1 MTTLQQAREAAC
13 NKYAWPGGYP
23 LYLLCADGEV
33 ICPACAKKEWKQVAY
48 ATKHP
53 GTDKQWE
60 IAADSAELCFER
72 EGFRQQ
78 RVLFVFGNDGY
89 DVICDNTQATGE
101 HGYWNKVIGIVDK
114 YAATFGG

>member
-1 MTTLQQAREAAC
+1 MKTLQQAREAVR

-33 ICPACAKKEWKQVAY
+33 LCPDCAKKEWKQVAY

-60 IAADSAELCFER
+60 IAA
-72 EGFRQQ
+72 
-78 RVLFVFGNDGY
+78 V
-89 DVICDNTQATGE
+89 DVN
-101 HGYWNKVIGIVDK
+101 
-114 YAATFGG
+114 

>member
-1 MTTLQQAREAAC
+1 MTTLQQAREAAR

-33 ICPACAKKEWKQVAY
+33 LCPDCAKREWKQVAY

-60 IAADSAELCFER
+60 IAAVDVNWEDPDLRCAHCDKQIESAYGDES
-72 EGFRQQ
+72 
-78 RVLFVFGNDGY
+78 
-89 DVICDNTQATGE
+89 
-101 HGYWNKVIGIVDK
+101 
-114 YAATFGG
+114 

>member
-33 ICPACAKKEWKQVAY
+33 ICPDCAKKEWKQVAY

-53 GTDKQWE
+53 GTDKQWGLLLTVQ
-60 IAADSAELCFER
+60 SCVSSVRGSVSSGCCLCSE
-72 EGFRQQ
+72 
-78 RVLFVFGNDGY
+78 
-89 DVICDNTQATGE
+89 TTG
-101 HGYWNKVIGIVDK
+101 
-114 YAATFGG
+114 TT